1 MENEVATSKA
11 RISELLQMKQVIFIT
26 RDKDV
31 RNMEVKKRLKD
42 EIILQSRRDMR
53 VLDSVEKGREKEGD
67 SKFVRH

>member
-1 MENEVATSKA
+1 
-11 RISELLQMKQVIFIT
+11 MKQVIFIT